1 MGAIRAL
8 TLISGQSKTS
18 NRRTSNPK
26 LIAESRAE
34 KPSPY
39 RSLIHR
45 MVTSPPKVLFV
56 LLVGAGRP
64 DA

>member
-8 TLISGQSKTS
+8 TLISGLGKTS
-18 NRRTSNPK
+18 NRKTSNPK

-39 RSLIHR
+39 RSLIHP
-45 MVTSPPKVLFV
+45 MVAYPPKVLFV
-56 LLVGAGRP
+56 LLVGARRP

>member
-8 TLISGQSKTS
+8 TLISGLGK
-18 NRRTSNPK
+18 TSNPK

-39 RSLIHR
+39 RSLIHP
-45 MVTSPPKVLFV
+45 MVAYPPKVLFV
-56 LLVGAGRP
+56 LLVGARRP